1 MKLKYKNNNVLLIIL
16 FFVLGTLVFSDIAY
30 AKDDAIIQ
38 SNSSHFSIAQ
48 LEEAG
53 LPDIAQSMTKSN
65 NFHVEE
71 NGNKLKFIGANS
83 SNYCVFT
90 MQNHEKSLGNNVN
103 PQQDIIKLENIKCFA
118 NK

>member
-1 MKLKYKNNNVLLIIL
+1 MMKLKYKNILLVVL
-16 FFVLGTLVFSDIAY
+16 VTLVFSDIAY
-30 AKDDAIIQ
+30 AKDKPIIQ

-53 LPDIAQSMTKSN
+53 LSDVAQSMTKSN

-71 NGNKLKFIGANS
+71 NDNKLKFIDANS

-90 MQNHEKSLGNNVN
+90 IQNHEKSLGNNVN
-103 PQQDIIKLENIKCFA
+103 HQQDIIKLENIKCFA
-118 NK
+118 K

>member
-1 MKLKYKNNNVLLIIL
+1 MMKLKYKNHNVLFIL
-16 FFVLGTLVFSDIAY
+16 LVGLVTLVFSNMAY
-30 AKDDAIIQ
+30 AKDEPVIQ

-65 NFHVEE
+65 NFYVEE
-71 NGNKLKFIGANS
+71 NDNKLKFIGANS

-90 MQNHEKSLGNNVN
+90 IQNHEKSLRNNVN
-103 PQQDIIKLENIKCFA
+103 SQQDIIKLENIKCFS
-118 NK
+118 K